1 MYQLKSFF
9 ALLTFLLFSSMFFYS
24 CAQTKGLVKNMHAY
38 YSEKMP
44 GNIQADENGNPLT
57 VKPDTV
63 IVVYVETTTKLIEW
77 DTAWKDNRM
86 YKIIPQLINPVPF
99 EAGFEK
105 GSNVK
110 IFINTDM
117 NHFLNQLYLQPLGT
131 NLPPPKSIEV
141 NHILLKAQYKGK
153 TFLKETEKLVE
164 VDPYPSV

>member
-1 MYQLKSFF
+1 MYQLKSTFILF
-9 ALLTFLLFSSMFFYS
+9 TFLSFSSVCFFS
-24 CAQTKGLVKNMHAY
+24 CAQTKGLIKNTHAY
-38 YSEKMP
+38 YSEKTP
-44 GNIQADENGNPLT
+44 GTVRTDENGNPLP
-57 VKPDTV
+57 VKIDTV

-86 YKIIPQLINPVPF
+86 YKIVPQLINPVPF

-110 IFINTDM
+110 IFINTDT
-117 NHFLNQLYLQPLGT
+117 NHFLYQLYLQPLGT

-153 TFLKETEKLVE
+153 AFLKLTGELIE
-164 VDPYPSV
+164 VDTYPSV